1 MEDVSW
7 LYFYA
12 SNLICMTVTW
22 NTIIFPTQLVLV
34 HQTGLHHFSG
44 PGSPTVHKAKQLR
57 YLWPANTSDLHTHPW
72 EEIGVNLVLN
82 LDPHSLQDTG
92 NSRRYIQMSSKDH
105 WRARASYIYKKI
117 KSDCWNTKGVRGKRA
132 SHNRNKV
139 PFFLSPFLSHYST
152 QLPPPNLR
160 QGRIQW

>member
-7 LYFYA
+7 LYSYA

-117 KSDCWNTKGVRGKRA
+117 KKWLLEYERSKREE
-132 SHNRNKV
+132 SKPYKKQG
-139 PFFLSPFLSHYST
+139 PFFP
-152 QLPPPNLR
+152 LPLPISLLHTASSSKPKT
-160 QGRIQW
+160 G